1 MARKI
6 ASAAKAAPRK
16 GKGAARSDARS
27 NDDARGD
34 LLARAARNSE
44 GATFCRSDPLADA
57 KAAKGVV
64 AALNDH
70 AAELARRGLTAAYG
84 EAALR
89 LAREIEEHLAA
100 LPAAAVTARGRSKDL
115 AELLADA
122 AATAHAMRSAV
133 LRISRDAGGRQ
144 TARAFGLGQPLS
156 ARQPVHV
163 LQALRQ
169 ILEGLE
175 SHAEVKADLG
185 VLPEDIQTIQDL
197 ARDLAKVAGGT
208 LSDEQAQLLEAQGAL
223 RAFFDLFAAK
233 VSLALAGDL
242 DERSRLLSLVPRADD
257 RRHLGS
263 RAERASG

>member
-16 GKGAARSDARS
+16 GKGAARSNHA
-27 NDDARGD
+27 ARGD

-84 EAALR
+84 EAALL

-144 TARAFGLGQPLS
+144 TARAFGLGKPFS

-208 LSDEQAQLLEAQGAL
+208 LSDEQARLLEAQGAL

-263 RAERASG
+263 RVERASG